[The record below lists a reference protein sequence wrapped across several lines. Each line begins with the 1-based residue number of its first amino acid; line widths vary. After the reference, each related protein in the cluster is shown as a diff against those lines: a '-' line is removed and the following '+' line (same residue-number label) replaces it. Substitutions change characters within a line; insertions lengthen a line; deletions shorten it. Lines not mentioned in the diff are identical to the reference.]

1 MSESN
6 AKYVLSSFL
15 PPVRDWFAET
25 FGAPTPPQAQGW
37 PAIQRGDHI
46 LILAPTGSGKTLAA
60 FLWGID
66 QLFRELSESANHESR
81 IMNHESRITHRKSKI
96 QNPKSKIEEGI
107 RLVYISPLKALNND
121 IHRNLRVPLAGIR
134 VKADDMGLDLPHIRV
149 AVRSGDTPQR
159 ERQAMLR
166 EPPHIL
172 ITTPESLYLLLTSPK
187 ARGMFRTVHTVIVD
201 EIHTL
206 AGNKRGVHLSLSLE
220 RLQHL
225 AEQPFQRI
233 GLSATIEPL
242 DEAARFLGGYEWRE
256 EDSLQPSAVSGQ
268 LPASSI
274 EYPES
279 EIQNLKSKIL
289 SPRPVTI
296 INAAYQKALD
306 LKVVTVVK
314 DFRNLPGES
323 VWPSIIPRVLDLIR
337 SHKTTLIF
345 TNNRRLA
352 ERAGDYLNEQWAAES
367 VGEATGLI
375 KDGAA
380 TGIGLMATGDGTRAG
395 PVRVHHGSVSKETR
409 LEIERQLKAGELPA
423 LVGTSSLE
431 LGIDIG
437 TVDLVVQLQSP
448 KSVAQGLQRV
458 GRSGHLVGQTSV
470 GRIFPTHRE
479 DVIEAAAIAGG
490 MLRGAVE
497 PTHTPRHPL
506 DVLAQHIVAMVA
518 VEPWDADALFCLV
531 RQAYAYTDLTAR
543 AFQTTLEMLA
553 GRYPSQAYRELR
565 ARLDWDRVNNK
576 LAPLPGSRML
586 ALSNGGTIPNT
597 GAFGAYLPDG
607 KTKLGELD
615 EEFVFETRIGDTMM
629 LGSQVWRVL
638 DIDENRVIVTEAP
651 GAIPRMPFWRG
662 DFPWRPYE
670 LGQRVG
676 AFRRAVAEKLEALRR
691 DLDLPDTTPF
701 KDILDAYH
709 RDTENTEKDEEKLRE
724 LRVSVVN
731 LLTWLQENYAL
742 DTNSAWNTLDYLAS
756 QLDQTG
762 VLATDR
768 SILVEVF
775 TDPLGDPRMVVHS
788 PLGGRVNGPWGL
800 ALAGAL
806 RERTGVEIE
815 VETNDDG
822 ILLRLLES
830 DADFPLDVVTDM
842 GPDEARERILRE
854 LPESAVFGARFRQN
868 AARAL
873 LLPGVGRGKRTPF
886 WLQRLRAKELLQVV
900 RPFDDFP
907 IVVETYRDCL
917 QDVLDLP
924 HLEEALDGIQRG
936 DITVTVMESRT
947 PSPVAESLMFNF
959 ISTRMY
965 EWDTPKAEQQL
976 QLLTVNRDLLQD
988 LLKDVAL
995 NELLRP
1001 EAIDAV
1007 RGQLQHTAPTAL
1019 ARTAEEL
1026 AVLLQQ
1032 MGDLS
1037 PSEVAQRALVD
1048 PSSWIAHLTGAGR
1061 VIGMDI
1067 PTATKPEFRWVFA
1080 EYQAEYAA
1088 AFPPSIPPSGGE
1100 VSSPPVGGTE
1110 GGTVGGTEGGRR
1122 RILERFLSYAGPV
1135 TLDAIRARYAFPVD
1149 WLEAELDRLIAARE
1163 LVHGHFTPQVEGA
1176 PAPEAEFVDRR
1187 ALEQIH
1193 RRTLT
1198 ILRKEVQP
1206 VPFTVYA
1213 DFLARWQHLAPPLSP
1228 PMGGMK
1234 GGEIAS
1240 PPLGRMK
1247 GEEIASPPLGRMK
1260 GEEIASP
1267 PLGRMKGGETSS
1279 PPVGGTEGGSLVKI
1293 LQQLR
1298 ALPVVGRIWERDVLP
1313 LRLPQYNPAELDA
1326 LCQSGELVWIGSGGT
1341 DPRYGRVRFLFRGEG
1356 NVFLSTDSTDETD
1369 FSNPLKS
1376 VQSVDTLAVYKFL
1389 KSEGAVFFNDIGE
1402 ALGLDEKAVEAA
1414 LIELVMAGLVT
1425 NDSLEAMR
1433 QIVQEGKPQPQ
1444 TPRQYSSLEA
1454 DLAQRRAELGLDTRP
1469 VGYKP
1474 AQARYR
1480 SARQRVRQ
1488 RVAQTTQ
1495 AQAAPQRRVGRW
1507 TLVQRFSIMGK
1518 PISAGERAARQARQ
1532 LLARYGIVTH
1542 ECLENE
1548 TGAWDWNL
1556 IYQELQRQEMRGEVR
1571 RGYFVQGL
1579 SGAQFA
1585 LPEVVEQLRALRDAT
1600 EEAEPIVLNACDPAN
1615 LYGPAREG
1623 SDALTF
1629 TRIPSTWL
1637 IQVRGLPV
1645 LVAANTG
1652 AALTTAPGVDEGTLQ
1667 RALKALFTH
1676 LTNFETRVIVETWN
1690 DQPVLDSAGAP
1701 LIEAVGGYRYYPGM
1715 AWERRI

>member
-1 MSESN
+1 MMSEST
-6 AKYVLSSFL
+6 AETILSSFL

-37 PAIQRGDHI
+37 PAIQRGDHT
-46 LILAPTGSGKTLAA
+46 LILAPTGSGKTLTA

-66 QLFRELSESANHESR
+66 QLFRELGESANRRIGESANHELR
-81 IMNHESRITHRKSKI
+81 ITNHESKI
-96 QNPKSKIEEGI
+96 KNQKSKIEEGI

-159 ERQAMLR
+159 DRQAMLR

-172 ITTPESLYLLLTSPK
+172 ITTPESLYLLLSSPK
-187 ARGMFRTVHTVIVD
+187 AREMFRTVHTVIVD

-206 AGNKRGVHLSLSLE
+206 AGNKRGVHLSISLE

-242 DEAARFLGGYEWRE
+242 DEAARFLGGYEWKDARCKMQE
-256 EDSLQPSAVSGQ
+256 EEN
-268 LPASSI
+268 PASCLLPPASCLLH
-274 EYPES
+274 PAS
-279 EIQNLKSKIL
+279 CIL
-289 SPRPVTI
+289 HPASCILHPASCILHPRPVTI
-296 INAAYQKALD
+296 IDAAYRKALD
-306 LKVVTVVK
+306 LKVVTVVE

-337 SHKTTLIF
+337 ANETTLIF

-367 VGEATGLI
+367 VGAVTGLI

-380 TGIGLMATGDGTRAG
+380 TGIGLMATGDGTRVG

-437 TVDLVVQLQSP
+437 TVGLVVQLQSP

-479 DVIEAAAIAGG
+479 DVVEAAAIAGG

-497 PTHTPRHPL
+497 PTRTPRHPL

-518 VEPWDADALFCLV
+518 VEPWDADALFSLV

-586 ALSNGGTIPNT
+586 ALTNGGTIPNT

-615 EEFVFETRIGDTMM
+615 EEFVFETRIGDTLM

-638 DIDENRVIVTEAP
+638 DIDENRVTVTEAP

-676 AFRRAVAEKLEALRR
+676 AFRRAVAEKLETLRR
-691 DLDLPDTTPF
+691 DLSLPDDTPF

-709 RDTENTEKDEEKLRE
+709 RDTENTEDNQKELRE

-731 LLTWLQENYAL
+731 LLTWLRENYAL

-762 VLATDR
+762 ALATDR

-775 TDPLGDPRMVVHS
+775 TDPLGDPRMVIHS
-788 PLGGRVNGPWGL
+788 PFGGRVNGPWGL

-806 RERTGVEIE
+806 RERAGINIE

-822 ILLRLLES
+822 ILLRLLDSE
-830 DADFPLDVVTDM
+830 AEFPLDVVTDM

-924 HLEEALDGIQRG
+924 HLEEVLGGIQRG

-995 NELLRP
+995 DELLRP

-1037 PSEVAQRALVD
+1037 PSEVAQRTLVD

-1080 EYQAEYAA
+1080 EYEGEYAA

-1100 VSSPPVGGTE
+1100 VSSPPA
-1110 GGTVGGTEGGRR
+1110 GGTEGGRR

-1135 TLDAIRARYAFPVD
+1135 TLDAIRARYAFPVE

-1163 LVHGHFTPQVEGA
+1163 VVHGHFTPQVEGA
-1176 PAPEAEFVDRR
+1176 PAPEAEFVERR

-1206 VPFTVYA
+1206 VPFTTYA
-1213 DFLARWQHLAPPLSP
+1213 DFLARWQQVAPPSVP
-1228 PMGGMK
+1228 PT
-1234 GGEIAS
+1234 GGEEVS
-1240 PPLGRMK
+1240 PPLG
-1247 GEEIASPPLGRMK
+1247 GI
-1260 GEEIASP
+1260 
-1267 PLGRMKGGETSS
+1267 KGGN
-1279 PPVGGTEGGSLVKI
+1279 LVKI

-1313 LRLPQYNPAELDA
+1313 LRLPHYNPAELDA

-1402 ALGLDEKAVEAA
+1402 ALGLEEKAVEAA

-1454 DLAQRRAELGLDTRP
+1454 DLARRRAELGLDARP

-1495 AQAAPQRRVGRW
+1495 AQAASQRWVGRW

-1518 PISAGERAARQARQ
+1518 PVSVGERAARQARQ
-1532 LLARYGIVTH
+1532 LLARYGIVTY
-1542 ECLENE
+1542 ERLENE

-1585 LPEVVEQLRALRDAT
+1585 LPEVVEQLRALRDT
-1600 EEAEPIVLNACDPAN
+1600 TDDAEPVVLNACDPAN
-1615 LYGPAREG
+1615 LYGPARED
-1623 SDALTF
+1623 SDVLTF

-1637 IQVRGLPV
+1637 VQARGLPV

-1652 AALTTAPGVDEGTLQ
+1652 TALTTAPGVDDGTLQ

-1676 LTNFETRVIVETWN
+1676 LSSFERRIIVETWN
-1690 DQPVLDSAGAP
+1690 DAPALDSAGAS

-1715 AWERRI
+1715 AWERKI